1 MLEDLDLSWCR
12 GITGAAVG
20 MLADACPNLR
30 RLRLFGCTQVPLPL
44 SALLAECLACT
55 SRSDALVQLQVERQV
70 LLGHSNEELAVTGA
84 PAAKVDVA
92 ETAKIKLIESEA

>member
-30 RLRLFGCTQVPLPL
+30 RLRLFGCTQVPQDSNT
-44 SALLAECLACT
+44 SALLLMQYDLLLLGLDE
-55 SRSDALVQLQVERQV
+55 QRQV
-70 LLGHSNEELAVTGA
+70 A
-84 PAAKVDVA
+84 
-92 ETAKIKLIESEA
+92 